1 MSKAFMLVFSLY
13 NTKEK
18 KEREQNWQRK
28 D

>member
-1 MSKAFMLVFSLY
+1 MSKAFMLVSSLI